1 VAAVWLLN
9 GRKEIAMKKKKF
21 QVLKVG
27 HKVTEL
33 RSDQEMK
40 QVNGGQ
46 ARPSELGCGGPGEC
60 IALHF

>member
-1 VAAVWLLN
+1 
-9 GRKEIAMKKKKF
+9 MKKQKF

-60 IALHF
+60 IAIHF